1 MLTAVFEVTTLPILL
16 ALLILW
22 AFSAVEYYRK
32 DAVVSW
38 WRENWLA
45 SLVPLALTMIVLV
58 SVESK
63 FRILSDGPDFLAMS
77 QYFFSKKLPLVT
89 GQAMFTEGQFLP
101 IDPGIPH
108 RPLLFPML
116 ISFVH
121 TLVGYGI
128 ENAFYLNAFFL
139 FLLFLLLFRIANEFF
154 PRSIALVVPILAC
167 AQPVLTSSASS
178 AGMDLFAT
186 LGMIYVLWIA
196 REVLEQGSRSALHH
210 LFLSCLVFAQIR
222 YEGILFCL
230 IIVGYLFYARRELFL
245 QLPQLK
251 QWLFVYPLL
260 FLPSILQR
268 VILDPVHYQAP
279 SGKLMF
285 GGQYLLA
292 HTKNFLVTLID
303 FGFFFPY
310 ATAMNLFV
318 LIFGLAALAL
328 RRVEILKLKELPFVK
343 LLALVVSTHL
353 IFMMAYFA
361 GNPLNPMVARYF
373 MFPVLVISFLFVPI
387 VRVYLPALKA
397 SYYWGTAFAIFAFYH
412 PVSVEGKFYFQLSE
426 ARVLRQEYN
435 FLDRQNNSSRR
446 VLIVSKDPLYHI
458 IRQKPAV
465 TFDFYR
471 QSKEEIIS
479 WKEQKLIQDI
489 YVFQFINLKTGEPL
503 PGTSLKG
510 SAKLSVVESHPI
522 MKNPTDE
529 FELRISKILD

>member
-1 MLTAVFEVTTLPILL
+1 MLTTIFEITAFPILL
-16 ALLILW
+16 TLLILW
-22 AFSAVEYYRK
+22 GLSAAEYYRK

-45 SLVPLALTMIVLV
+45 SLVPLALSVIVWV

-63 FRILSDGPDFLAMS
+63 FRLIADEPGFLAVS
-77 QYFFSKKLPLVT
+77 QYFFSKKLPMYTDL
-89 GQAMFTEGQFLP
+89 ALFTEGQFLP
-101 IDPGIPH
+101 LNESIPH
-108 RPLLFPML
+108 RPVLFPML
-116 ISFVH
+116 VSLVH
-121 TLVGYGI
+121 TFVGYGI
-128 ENAFYLNAFFL
+128 ENAFYLNTFFL

-230 IIVGYLFYARRELFL
+230 IIVGYLFYARRELFF

-268 VILDPVHYQAP
+268 IIVDPVHYQVP
-279 SGKLMF
+279 SDEVMF
-285 GGQYLLA
+285 GTQHVLA
-292 HTKNFLVTLID
+292 HAKSFLMTFTD
-303 FGFFFPY
+303 FRFFFPY
-310 ATAMNLFV
+310 ATVMNLFV
-318 LIFGLAALAL
+318 LVFGLAAFAL

-343 LLALVVSTHL
+343 LLALVVSTYL
-353 IFMMAYFA
+353 IFMMSYFM
-361 GNPLNPMVARYF
+361 GDPLSYISARYF
-373 MFPVLVISFLFVPI
+373 ILFFLVISFLFVPV
-387 VRVYLPALKA
+387 VRSYLPSLKA
-397 SYYWGTAFAIFAFYH
+397 RYYWGAAIAIFALYH
-412 PVSVEGKFYFQLSE
+412 PVSIEGKFYFPYLNI
-426 ARVLRQEYN
+426 RVLQQEYN
-435 FLDRQNNSSRR
+435 FLERQKNSARR
-446 VLIVSKDPLYHI
+446 ILIVANDPAFYSI
-458 IRQKPAV
+458 QKKSAI

-471 QSKEEIIS
+471 QSKDRIIS
-479 WKEQKLIQDI
+479 WKKQKLVEDI
-489 YVFQFINLKTGEPL
+489 YVFQLINLKTEEPF

-510 SAKLSVVESHPI
+510 SATLSVVESHPI
-522 MKNPTDE
+522 MPNPSDR
-529 FELRISKILD
+529 FELRISKVMD